1 MAQMAETIAAR
12 YPQIEF
18 LGPAEA
24 PIAMIRKRHRHHVIL
39 KGTSLDLLREAA
51 EYGQKVMKLL
61 RKSKTLRIL
70 IDVEPSNV
78 L

>member
-1 MAQMAETIAAR
+1 
-12 YPQIEF
+12 
-18 LGPAEA
+18 
-24 PIAMIRKRHRHHVIL
+24 MIRKRHRFHVIL
-39 KGTSLDLLREAA
+39 KGASLEVLREAA
-51 EYGQKVMKLL
+51 EYGQKVMNLS